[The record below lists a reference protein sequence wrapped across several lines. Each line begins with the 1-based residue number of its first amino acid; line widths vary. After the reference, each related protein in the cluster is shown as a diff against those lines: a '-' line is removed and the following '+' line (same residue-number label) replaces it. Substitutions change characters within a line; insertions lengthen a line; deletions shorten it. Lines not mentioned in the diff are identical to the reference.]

1 MTRIDHY
8 TPGIIM
14 TQDLIK
20 NEELAKVQAHLGQL
34 QTGCLELLA
43 RLEKTGDADAMADA
57 DLEESDILAQ
67 LRRKMIADV
76 VELRS
81 MNWSVQEQVN
91 ATKDVTLAEKLS
103 VDRIQLDIQNIY
115 YQHMHLRSEID
126 ACDGFRSR
134 HENLGLVDLDQF
146 YADNPEL
153 KDTITDEHTLM
164 MERLRDEERRRL
176 ELHITR
182 TRLAEKKAQLLEENR
197 QRKEDLEALD
207 ANLSK
212 FIESAE
218 PIRQVFGKY

>member
-1 MTRIDHY
+1 
-8 TPGIIM
+8 
-14 TQDLIK
+14 
-20 NEELAKVQAHLGQL
+20 
-34 QTGCLELLA
+34 
-43 RLEKTGDADAMADA
+43 
-57 DLEESDILAQ
+57 
-67 LRRKMIADV
+67 MIADV

-91 ATKDVTLAEKLS
+91 ATKDNTLAEKLS

-126 ACDGFRSR
+126 ACDGFQSR
-134 HENLGLVDLDQF
+134 HENLGLVDLDEF

-153 KDTITDEHTLM
+153 KDTITDPHTLM

-182 TRLAEKKAQLLEENR
+182 ARLAEKKTHLLEENR